1 MFFKGLLVPKAYSD
15 WTGGNRGRELNLPL
29 VESFSGVIVIILESD
44 LQSVSLGG
52 YRTCLEMGQAPL
64 SGVPFPSSV
73 DLPAPQKLL
82 VRLLVSG

>member
-1 MFFKGLLVPKAYSD
+1 MSLAHEQNPPFFLEGASEVLHEK
-15 WTGGNRGRELNLPL
+15 LPL
-29 VESFSGVIVIILESD
+29 VDYFSGVIVIILEND